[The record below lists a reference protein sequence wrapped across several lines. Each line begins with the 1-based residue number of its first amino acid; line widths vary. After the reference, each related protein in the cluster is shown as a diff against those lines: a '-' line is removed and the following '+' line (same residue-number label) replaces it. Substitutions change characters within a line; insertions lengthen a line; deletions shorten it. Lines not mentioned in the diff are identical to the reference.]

1 MSPDMAGKDLY
12 SLTQNIFLVAR
23 EILSTVKP
31 LLPAAPIT
39 IDAQEAISQNFFR
52 ILKDEEVSYLME
64 RLPFPCS
71 PLLLLIPV
79 IHRSLFRAVMIAV
92 FQPFGHRGL
101 DQPTEQLLSNIY
113 TYLGETETQDR
124 RSRWRTLTYQHI
136 SRERPANVWIQP
148 AVQYYQ
154 QLQAMLQPFLKGA
167 RLPGEKQLQ
176 SSISAI
182 FEQAVTTRDKVMTE
196 CTEVD
201 CSVVLPTHG
210 RFTSWMKPFSPVNKN
225 PPQRC
230 IFPLSWVVQFSL
242 SRGQGQQPEWFN
254 SIYAIVLADNSS
266 LPTSIRDLDK
276 LG

>member
-1 MSPDMAGKDLY
+1 MDLKLRLERAEKCLKGQRYRLETLKADNYRLTNQNLNIEERIKEKKEEIKTVIQDLGASTVDAPAEGAMSPDMAGKDLY

-31 LLPAAPIT
+31 LLPTAPIT
-39 IDAQEAISQNFFR
+39 IDAREAISQNFFR
-52 ILKDEEVSYLME
+52 IFKDEEVSYLME

-148 AVQYYQ
+148 AAQYYQ

-167 RLPGEKQLQ
+167 RLPGEKQIQ

-196 CTEVD
+196 CTE
-201 CSVVLPTHG
+201 
-210 RFTSWMKPFSPVNKN
+210 
-225 PPQRC
+225 
-230 IFPLSWVVQFSL
+230 
-242 SRGQGQQPEWFN
+242 
-254 SIYAIVLADNSS
+254 
-266 LPTSIRDLDK
+266 
-276 LG
+276 